1 MRVQLRMRV
10 SARVGGDTVVRT
22 GENAGVELLH
32 VSNNG
37 RSKRELGTREVG
49 DGGDDGLDAT
59 RFCG

>member
-1 MRVQLRMRV
+1 MRVQLRMVVR
-10 SARVGGDTVVRT
+10 ARVGGGNAVRPD
-22 GENAGVELLH
+22 EDAGVELLH

-49 DGGDDGLDAT
+49 DGGDDGLVAT